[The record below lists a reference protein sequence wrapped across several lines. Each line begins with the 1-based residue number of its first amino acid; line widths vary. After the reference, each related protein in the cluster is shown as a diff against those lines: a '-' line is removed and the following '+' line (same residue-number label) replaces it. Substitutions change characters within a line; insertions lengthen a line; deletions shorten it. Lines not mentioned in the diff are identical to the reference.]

1 MGDSGDGTD
10 KQVSRGAGLEKKTC
24 KERPIQR
31 NSNRRRDYGEE
42 HVVYMSVSVLCN
54 QRC

>member
-1 MGDSGDGTD
+1 MEDSGDGTD

-31 NSNRRRDYGEE
+31 NSNRRRDFGDD
-42 HVVYMSVSVLCN
+42 HVASVSVSVLCN
-54 QRC
+54 QRS